1 MEFAHCF
8 RLRVRN
14 VYNVLAAGPKGA
26 KSTKYTESRISVVV
40 VVVALLLP
48 LFVRLRLRL
57 RLKLPFYFS
66 EPMVYCPVN
75 WQRETDRDRRKT
87 DMAGEKGIE

>member
-1 MEFAHCF
+1 MRMKEN
-8 RLRVRN
+8 LRNLPTVLDCECAMSS
-14 VYNVLAAGPKGA
+14 VLAAGPKGA
-26 KSTKYTESRISVVV
+26 KSTKHTQSCMSV

-48 LFVRLRLRL
+48 LFVRLRL

-75 WQRETDRDRRKT
+75 WQRETDRDRDRQTWQAK
-87 DMAGEKGIE
+87 K